1 MKYDESW
8 VQGKCD
14 KYDYI
19 LYSTF
24 YFKIWAWKIIIIS
37 GAYNNSLIITAY
49 IRKHITNIIKI
60 KGTSFLT

>member
-24 YFKIWAWKIIIIS
+24 YFKIWA
-37 GAYNNSLIITAY
+37 
-49 IRKHITNIIKI
+49 
-60 KGTSFLT
+60 

>member
-8 VQGKCD
+8 VQVKCD

-24 YFKIWAWKIIIIS
+24 YFKIWA
-37 GAYNNSLIITAY
+37 
-49 IRKHITNIIKI
+49 
-60 KGTSFLT
+60 